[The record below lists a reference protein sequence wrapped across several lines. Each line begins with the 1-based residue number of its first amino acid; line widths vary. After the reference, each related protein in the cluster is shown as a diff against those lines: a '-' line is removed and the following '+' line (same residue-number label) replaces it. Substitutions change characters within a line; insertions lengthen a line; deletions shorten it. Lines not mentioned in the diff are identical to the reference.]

1 MPYATAAKLAA
12 SSEYPSLLGVI
23 QKEQNWQRRK
33 HFMMF
38 LVTHG
43 YTFSPSVQKAAKYVC
58 HDARRRVSSADNAF
72 SVYDMSRIICSYL

>member
-33 HFMMF
+33 HFLMF

-43 YTFSPSVQKAAKYVC
+43 YTFSPSVQEAAKYVC
-58 HDARRRVSSADNAF
+58 HARRRVSSADNAF